1 MTAPGENKEKF
12 LRLALTENFLFSA
25 ASGIALLAAPGAIA
39 NFLGEAVPLW
49 LMLALGA
56 GLLLF
61 AAGLL
66 RQILRRPLKRGEA
79 ILTIVMDDVWLVV
92 SILLLVLA
100 PHWFSAAGQWL
111 IVAMALAVAVLAVA
125 QWIGLRRLDG
135 NALLGSLRV
144 PARQMTGA
152 HHGRRKT

>member
-1 MTAPGENKEKF
+1 MAPGVIS
-12 LRLALTENFLFSA
+12 R
-25 ASGIALLAAPGAIA
+25 
-39 NFLGEAVPLW
+39 FLGEAVPLW

-66 RQILRRPLKRGEA
+66 RQILRRPLKRSEA
-79 ILTIVMDDVWLVV
+79 ILTIIMDDVWVIA

-100 PHWFSAAGQWL
+100 PHWVSAAGQWL
-111 IVAMALAVAVLAVA
+111 IGAVAFAVAALAVA

-135 NALLGSLRV
+135 DALPDSLRA
-144 PARQMTGA
+144 PAR
-152 HHGRRKT
+152 

>member
-1 MTAPGENKEKF
+1 MAPGVIS
-12 LRLALTENFLFSA
+12 R
-25 ASGIALLAAPGAIA
+25 
-39 NFLGEAVPLW
+39 FLGEAVPLL

-61 AAGLL
+61 AARLL
-66 RQILRRPLKRGEA
+66 RQILRRPLKRSEA
-79 ILTIVMDDVWLVV
+79 ILTIIMDDVWVIA

-111 IVAMALAVAVLAVA
+111 IGAVAFAVAALAVA

-135 NALLGSLRV
+135 DALPDSLRA
-144 PARQMTGA
+144 PAR
-152 HHGRRKT
+152 

>member
-1 MTAPGENKEKF
+1 MTASVENKEKL

-25 ASGIALLAAPGAIA
+25 ASGIALLAAPDVIA
-39 NFLGEAVPLW
+39 SFLGEAVPHW

-79 ILTIVMDDVWLVV
+79 IVTIVMDDVWVV
-92 SILLLVLA
+92 ASILLLALA

-111 IVAMALAVAVLAVA
+111 IGAVAIAVAALAVA
-125 QWIGLRRLDG
+125 QWLGLRRLDG
-135 NALLGSLRV
+135 KALFG
-144 PARQMTGA
+144 ARKPKP
-152 HHGRRKT
+152 RRLDAA